1 MRESVGWVFA
11 KVFAERS
18 SKRTA
23 PISKQVSFKLK
34 HYLSISCSNH
44 SPLIENSGHDLQ

>member
-18 SKRTA
+18 SKSTA

-34 HYLSISCSNH
+34 HLSISCSNH